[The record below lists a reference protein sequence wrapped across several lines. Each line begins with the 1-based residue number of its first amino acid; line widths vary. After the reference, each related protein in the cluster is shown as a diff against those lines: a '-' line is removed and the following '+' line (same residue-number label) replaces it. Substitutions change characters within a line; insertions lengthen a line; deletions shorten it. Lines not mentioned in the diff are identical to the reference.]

1 MSGRAASLLVGG
13 VGLVLCTGG
22 LVFDAGAVLRG
33 WLGAFAF
40 WVGLP
45 LGAMMLLLA
54 HDLTGGRWGHAARHA
69 LRAAATTM
77 PMLALCLLP
86 ILLALPRIYPWARPE
101 EAVHLKNLF
110 YLNAPF
116 FIGRGL
122 VFVALWS
129 VLALVAAWRAPAVP
143 VPLAVVGLILLGPTA
158 TLAAFDWTMSIE
170 PDWGSS
176 VYGMVV
182 ISGDLLAALALA
194 TLTAVIT
201 GSAGGEGDRLDLGS
215 LLLAAI
221 LLWFYLSF
229 MQFLIIWEE
238 DLPKEIAWY
247 IPRLAG
253 GWGWVAVLGAFGQ
266 GALPFLALIW
276 WPVKRNR
283 WGLASVC
290 VLLLAS
296 HLLEGWWLVLPGMP
310 GGWTWFAPAAALAM
324 GGLWTALFLWRL
336 EAIRNQTVREAPQH
350 AAELVGE
357 ARHG

>member
-1 MSGRAASLLVGG
+1 MKARTASLAMGA
-13 VGLVLCTGG
+13 VGLLLCAVG
-22 LVFDAGAVLRG
+22 LLVDPAAVLRG
-33 WLGAFAF
+33 WLAAFAF

-45 LGAMMLLLA
+45 LGALMLLLA
-54 HDLTGGRWGHAARHA
+54 HDLTGGRWGRAARA
-69 LRAAATTM
+69 PLRAAATTM
-77 PMLALCLLP
+77 PLLALCLLP
-86 ILLALPRIYPWARPE
+86 ILFALPQIYPWARPE
-101 EAVHLKNLF
+101 EAADLKNLF

-116 FIGRGL
+116 FIGRAL

-143 VPLAVVGLILLGPTA
+143 APLAVVGLILLALTA

-176 VYGMVV
+176 VYGMMV
-182 ISGDLLAALALA
+182 ISGHLLAALALA
-194 TLTAVIT
+194 TLAAVVT
-201 GSAGGEGDRLDLGS
+201 GSAAEAGRRMDLGS
-215 LLLAAI
+215 LLIAGI

-266 GALPFLALIW
+266 GALPFFALIW
-276 WPVKRNR
+276 WPVKRSR
-283 WGLASVC
+283 LGLEAVC

-296 HLLEGWWLVLPGMP
+296 HLLESWWLVLPGTR
-310 GGWTWFAPAAALAM
+310 GGWTWFAPAATLAM
-324 GGLWTALFLWRL
+324 GGLWSALFLGRL
-336 EAIRNQTVREAPQH
+336 EAIRNQPAREAPR
-350 AAELVGE
+350 AADLVGE